1 MDVSRAA
8 SCEREVRR
16 HAGDMEL
23 PIEHEDVQAILKGLF
38 DANSKLDDVLSYLYG
53 EDDEEEESDHS

>member
-1 MDVSRAA
+1 MNARSVG
-8 SCEREVRR
+8 

-23 PIEHEDVQAILKGLF
+23 PIEQEDVQAILKGLF